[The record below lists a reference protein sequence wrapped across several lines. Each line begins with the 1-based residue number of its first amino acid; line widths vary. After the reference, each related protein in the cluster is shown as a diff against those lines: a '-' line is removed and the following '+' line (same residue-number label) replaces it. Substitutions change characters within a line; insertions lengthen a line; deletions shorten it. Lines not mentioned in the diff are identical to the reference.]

1 MIDLSKD
8 PSGLADLARRNVVYA
23 DQSALPGNRQSARV
37 LEDYPSRSTA
47 LLRLAP
53 GSALP
58 ADVSRAGLEML
69 VVDGEVAF
77 DGVLLGQYGYVRR
90 LLAPDAAVA
99 ATMDTLLFV
108 KRGHVPPEDT
118 TDTVV
123 QPRPTRWQAEPGTGL
138 LTLPLHRHGGITV
151 ALQQF
156 PAGSAP
162 APRRPAGGEEIL
174 VLDGTLLDERSAYPR
189 GSWIRNPPGSLFQPY
204 SVEGC
209 LIYTQSGHLPVI

>member
-8 PSGLADLARRNVVYA
+8 PSGLGDLARRNVVYA
-23 DQSALPGNRQSARV
+23 DQAALPANRQSERV

-58 ADVSRAGLEML
+58 ADALRAGLELL

-77 DGVLLGQYGYVRR
+77 DGVLLGQYGYIRHPR
-90 LLAPDAAVA
+90 APNSVVA
-99 ATMDTLLFV
+99 ATAHTLLFV
-108 KRGHVPPEDT
+108 KRGHIPPEDT
-118 TDTVV
+118 TETVI
-123 QPRPTRWQAEPGTGL
+123 QPRPTRWQAEPGTGF
-138 LTLPLHRHGGITV
+138 LTLPLHRHGAIAV

-156 PAGSAP
+156 PAGCAP

-189 GSWIRNPPGSLFQPY
+189 GSWIRNPPGSLYQPY
-204 SVEGC
+204 SLEGC